1 MGPLARAPLALGAIS
16 RMDFQWVPYRYSSFL
31 NEARPGVLLVNGDFI
46 EGEFKGVEDNH
57 VLVSSVLIGVR
68 TYDVNQDVLSIV
80 LRPPAQKA
88 YAFEVSTID
97 GSRWLATD
105 LQFARDELVVR
116 DGSLGMCR
124 VPIYELSEIRRF
136 PFQRSTAA
144 LAQVDRR

>member
-1 MGPLARAPLALGAIS
+1 MGPLARSSLALATIS

-31 NEARPGVLLVNGDFI
+31 NEARPGVLLANGDFI
-46 EGEFKGVEDNH
+46 EGEFKGIEDNH

-80 LRPPAQKA
+80 LRPPAQKP
-88 YAFEVSTID
+88 YAFEIATTD

-116 DGSLGMCR
+116 DTALGACR
-124 VPIYELSEIRRF
+124 LPIYDLAEIRRF
-136 PFQRSTAA
+136 PFHRSAPS
-144 LAQVDRR
+144 LAQNDRR